1 MGGGGR
7 ALPQRR
13 ARKRVDENPT
23 SEVAEAG
30 AAAASPAKPPGG
42 GYPADTH
49 AAPRRQKSVK
59 FPPPHKIFRLR
70 RTQWQVLGAC
80 VAAAIFSN
88 IAKLIDKLDAAGSRY
103 SALLDSIN
111 EFGKFYRLPAQTRA
125 KLHGYCAFLFAV
137 NRGIDTN
144 EVMSTLPPALQTEV
158 LYTMHQHLV
167 RQVPMFADTDDLFIK
182 ALVRV
187 LKPQARRRR
196 ASRAEREGGREREQ
210 ERAV

>member
-1 MGGGGR
+1 M
-7 ALPQRR
+7 
-13 ARKRVDENPT
+13 
-23 SEVAEAG
+23 
-30 AAAASPAKPPGG
+30 
-42 GYPADTH
+42 
-49 AAPRRQKSVK
+49 
-59 FPPPHKIFRLR
+59 
-70 RTQWQVLGAC
+70 LGAC

-196 ASRAEREGGREREQ
+196 ASRAEREREREG
-210 ERAV
+210 ERESRLAPFLPTAITATTPSPPLAPLTPPPSTKRRRCCCGETARSR